1 MKPPKRLPNLP
12 GALSHPAGVRGL
24 KPMEKAGNYPCQ
36 LVAPRRGAWVETAM
50 TGLGFLR
57 ISSRAPQGAWV
68 ETPMVWDKKL
78 GT

>member
-1 MKPPKRLPNLP
+1 MKLPLALP
-12 GALSHPAGVRGL
+12 RTGSTA
-24 KPMEKAGNYPCQ
+24 
-36 LVAPRRGAWVETAM
+36 VAPRRGAWVETPDRLSICVAGTVAPRRVAWVETAM